1 MPPVGHDD
9 TIALEWLRIWT
20 RFLLL
25 LLVAGGGS
33 LAAGSADKKARQR
46 TT

>member
-20 RFLLL
+20 RF
-25 LLVAGGGS
+25 VVGG
-33 LAAGSADKKARQR
+33 ACCWWWQRAGSADKKARQR